1 MSSSQMPNAAAGL
14 TRSLL
19 LSVGC
24 ALALLGFSWHT
35 PAVSLRQ
42 DDLGYLAWALQ
53 AGGDALAWL
62 RGPEWLSYWRPLNA
76 ATWWAAARLGPDG
89 ALTRAALAALW
100 TGAVVVLAGAAGRR
114 TGWRQGAVAALG
126 LLGASV
132 FVDLLG
138 WRSWLTT
145 TGTLFGLSVGVGALS
160 AARPS
165 VVGVLVAGLF
175 ALGFKETGAFA
186 LGALAVLHGPRAVR
200 LVGGGLVLAAL
211 ASAAGSSHKLALAS
225 LPGNGMFHLESLG
238 LFAWALPVLLASR
251 WPGVARPLLV
261 VSAGAVLL
269 PLPLAGALTAAGV
282 VAALWGA
289 WPWLLAAGAALVPP
303 LLGAATSRQYVLES
317 WTLVVAG
324 LALARPLGVRPWVL
338 ALSALAAAPQAL
350 DFARGREQVREDWVE
365 QRAFFQTFH
374 PEPARALYHP
384 DPMYGY
390 DLDMLVWL
398 SLGATWQ
405 GAPPA
410 GSAPLQ
416 VGPRSGVWADL
427 APAQSGTGSNT
438 TDPL

>member
-1 MSSSQMPNAAAGL
+1 MK
-14 TRSLL
+14 RSWPLGVVGTLAILL
-19 LSVGC
+19 F
-24 ALALLGFSWHT
+24 AWHT
-35 PAVSLRQ
+35 SAVSIRQ

-53 AGGDALAWL
+53 ARGDALAWV

-76 ATWWAAARLGPDG
+76 AAWWASAQLGPDG
-89 ALTRAALAALW
+89 ALVRAALVALW
-100 TGAVVVLAGAAGRR
+100 TGTVAVLAGTAARR
-114 TGWRQGAVAALG
+114 HGWSQSALAAIG

-145 TGTLFGLSVGVGALS
+145 TGTLFGLGLGMVALT

-165 VVGVLVAGLF
+165 ALGVLGAGLL

-186 LGALAVLHGPRAVR
+186 LGALAVLYGPRSMRV
-200 LVGGGLVLAAL
+200 VGGGLVLAAL
-211 ASAAGSSHKLALAS
+211 ASAAGSSHKLALGSIPA
-225 LPGNGMFHLESLG
+225 NGMFHLASLG
-238 LFAWALPVLLASR
+238 LFAWALPLLIATR
-251 WPGVARPLLV
+251 WPRAAWPILV
-261 VSAGAVLL
+261 VSAGVTLL
-269 PLPLAGALTAAGV
+269 PLPIAGALTATGV

-289 WPWLLAAGAALVPP
+289 WPWLLVAGAALVPP

-317 WTLVVAG
+317 WVVVVAG
-324 LALARPLGVRPWVL
+324 LALARPATARPWVL
-338 ALSALAAAPQAL
+338 ALCALAAAPQAV
-350 DFARGREQVREDWVE
+350 DFARGRAQVRTNWVE
-365 QRAFFQTFH
+365 QRAFFDAFH

-384 DPMYGY
+384 DPMYSY

-416 VGPRSGVWADL
+416 VGHRSGVWADL
-427 APAQSGTGSNT
+427 APDQSGTGSST